1 MSYVYLYD
9 AYSYDDA
16 NIITSL
22 LEELG
27 HKLVGRTD
35 IHGYKIDYPV
45 GYNGGESFANDTF
58 SMLDYCW
65 CEGKVHDDSELEEL
79 DDDTYDRLLETSG
92 GTTGACPP
100 NFAVLEKDFTMN
112 WYKHLHR
119 DPILSRKVSL
129 EEFKEIIK
137 LCEESLQG

>member
-1 MSYVYLYD
+1 MDYVYLYD
-9 AYSYDDA
+9 AYSEAEAYA
-16 NIITSL
+16 ITSR
-22 LEELG
+22 LEALG
-27 HKLVGRTD
+27 KKLIGRTG
-35 IHGYKIDYPV
+35 IYGYKIEDPI
-45 GYNGGESFANDTF
+45 GFNCSEAFANDTF

-65 CEGKVHDDSELEEL
+65 CEGKVHDDSALEEL

-100 NFAVLEKDFTMN
+100 NFAVLEKDFTIS

-119 DPILSRKVSL
+119 DPVLSRKVSL

-137 LCEESLQG
+137 LCEDSL